1 MKQLLGRAAT
11 VLGVVVVAL
20 GLWALAEPRLVL
32 ETARHTVEIPG
43 LDADQSGV
51 EVAVLSDL
59 QVGMWWANTGMV
71 RRAVDE
77 VVAEEPDLVL
87 LPGDFLYSTEPDVQ
101 TQVDT
106 VLELLAP
113 LVDSGIPT
121 LAVLGNHDHEAGG
134 AQEIEAALEDAGI
147 DVLLNESVVVPVAG
161 TGGSQEGGGET
172 GGLHVVGVGPS
183 RPGLADPEKAVAD
196 VPPDAPR
203 MVMMHNPAAFVDL
216 PAQTGP
222 LSVAGHTHCGQI
234 ALPFAPHSSYLGLT
248 EEEEVVADG
257 WAPDDHGAESNDLF
271 VTCGVGFSLLPVRFN
286 APPQVA
292 FFELVAPGG

>member
-1 MKQLLGRAAT
+1 MKQLLGRAAV
-11 VLGVVVVAL
+11 VLGAVIVAVT
-20 GLWALAEPRLVL
+20 LWAFAEPRLVL
-32 ETARHTVEIPG
+32 ETPRHTVELPG
-43 LDADQSGV
+43 LTAEQDGL

-71 RRAVDE
+71 DRAVE
-77 VVAEEPDLVL
+77 AIVAGDPDLVL

-106 VLELLAP
+106 VLDLLDP

-134 AQEIEAALEDAGI
+134 SQEIAAALEAAGI

-161 TGGSQEGGGET
+161 TDGSDEGEDR
-172 GGLHVVGVGPS
+172 LHVVGVGPA
-183 RPGLADPEKAVAD
+183 RPGLADPEQAVAG
-196 VPPDAPR
+196 VPDGAPR
-203 MVMMHNPAAFVDL
+203 VVMMHNPSAFVDL
-216 PAQTGP
+216 PAGTGP

-234 ALPFAPHSSYLGLT
+234 AVPFAPHSSYLGLT

-257 WAPDDHGAESNDLF
+257 WAPEGHGAAGNDLF
-271 VTCGVGFSLLPVRFN
+271 VTCGVGFSLAPVRFN
-286 APPQVA
+286 APPQVV
-292 FFELVAPGG
+292 FFELVAPSG